1 MKEKKEKKTT
11 DVGNEKK
18 RVVEEE
24 KNNDVQKK
32 MSQEDS
38 DQKTSMMEAWVPF
51 LTKFIKV
58 MIAIEDLQEAKKAM
72 ESDPY
77 FVYVMKKFMEFK
89 EKYEAEH
96 PEVMEEVDDD
106 YECEDEELFDMVK
119 QMKDNLQA
127 HGISV
132 KVRKVTDPAEV
143 EKFER
148 FMKGTPTKNGAS
160 KMAEA

>member
-148 FMKGTPTKNGAS
+148 FMKGTPAKNGAS

>member
-1 MKEKKEKKTT
+1 MKKKKEKKTT
-11 DVGNEKK
+11 EEGDEKT

-24 KNNDVQKK
+24 KNNDVQKE
-32 MSQEDS
+32 MSQEDF
-38 DQKTSMMEAWVPF
+38 DQKISIIEAWAPF

-58 MIAIEDLQEAKKAM
+58 MIAIEDLEETKKSM

-77 FVYVMKKFMEFK
+77 FVHVMKKFIEFK

-96 PEVMEEVDDD
+96 PEVIEEVDED

-119 QMKDNLQA
+119 QMRNKLQA

>member
-1 MKEKKEKKTT
+1 MKEKKEKKSNEN
-11 DVGNEKK
+11 GNEKK
-18 RVVEEE
+18 RAVEEE
-24 KNNDVQKK
+24 KNIDVQ
-32 MSQEDS
+32 QEERQD
-38 DQKTSMMEAWVPF
+38 DLEQKVSLIEAWAPF

-58 MIAIEDLQEAKKAM
+58 MIAIEDLVEAKKTM
-72 ESDPY
+72 EGDPY
-77 FVYVMKKFMEFK
+77 FVHVMKKFFEFR

-119 QMKDNLQA
+119 KMKDNLQA

-132 KVRKVTDPAEV
+132 KVRKVTDPEEV

-160 KMAEA
+160 KIAEA

>member
-1 MKEKKEKKTT
+1 MKDKKEKKS
-11 DVGNEKK
+11 DENGEEMKK
-18 RVVEEE
+18 AVEE
-24 KNNDVQKK
+24 KSNDIQNEAC
-32 MSQEDS
+32 QENS
-38 DQKTSMMEAWVPF
+38 DQKITMIEAWAPF

-58 MIAIEDLQEAKKAM
+58 MIAIEDLVEAKKTM

-77 FVYVMKKFMEFK
+77 FVHVMKKFIEFK

-96 PEVMEEVDDD
+96 PEVMEEVTDD
-106 YECEDEELFDMVK
+106 YECEDEDLFDMVK

-132 KVRKVTDPAEV
+132 KVRKVTDPEEV

-148 FMKGTPTKNGAS
+148 FMQGAPQKNGTS
-160 KMAEA
+160 KIAEA